1 MGRKK
6 RVREE
11 GSEDDAWLYGE
22 EPLPDMSKKPRAPRN
37 EAQPQGKRNTE
48 LPPDLRDSVKAA
60 LLGHYG
66 HEGAA
71 SAGPLQV
78 LQEFVAPS
86 RIADALFEQRC
97 SDLEFSSSQMAE
109 HLNIRHSVTFA
120 NGLDRTVL
128 RKEMTEVFEKMPERF
143 RFANRAGKLSLTD
156 RKSKLACFFLSAE
169 QAHSEE
175 VRRLYHEKLRKVW
188 TEHFY
193 AASGI

>member
-66 HEGAA
+66 HEGAV

-120 NGLDRTVL
+120 NGSGAGGRCPRAL
-128 RKEMTEVFEKMPERF
+128 R
-143 RFANRAGKLSLTD
+143 S
-156 RKSKLACFFLSAE
+156 
-169 QAHSEE
+169 
-175 VRRLYHEKLRKVW
+175 
-188 TEHFY
+188 
-193 AASGI
+193 

>member
-1 MGRKK
+1 MCLSVCPETRPGGSGETQNLAVTGTDTGRSPHRQPGRGTRAGERSYVAVVVVVVVVCVCPESSLTVAARTGTGECMGRKK

-66 HEGAA
+66 HEGAV

-109 HLNIRHSVTFA
+109 HLN
-120 NGLDRTVL
+120 
-128 RKEMTEVFEKMPERF
+128 TEIAR
-143 RFANRAGKLSLTD
+143 D
-156 RKSKLACFFLSAE
+156 
-169 QAHSEE
+169 
-175 VRRLYHEKLRKVW
+175 
-188 TEHFY
+188 
-193 AASGI
+193 

>member
-1 MGRKK
+1 MNKTKTFSLSAYVAARRGTSVFMGRNSKKK
-6 RVREE
+6 RVRDA
-11 GSEDDAWLYGE
+11 GSEDDAFYDD
-22 EPLPDMSKKPRAPRN
+22 EPLPNMSKKPRAPRN

-156 RKSKLACFFLSAE
+156 RQSKLACFFLSR
-169 QAHSEE
+169 H
-175 VRRLYHEKLRKVW
+175 
-188 TEHFY
+188 
-193 AASGI
+193 